1 LCTLRRRRVML
12 WVAAARTRAPGGV
25 LHVSE
30 PDESRQFASSPCY
43 MHELGTDW
51 ERVKAWRSERRK
63 RLLKQRLGVDSDTRR
78 NLNRVIVTQLTEL
91 LDARAYPIL
100 GFYWPIRGEI
110 DVRELAR
117 IHLAAGGKTAL
128 PVIVTRHAAVEFWE
142 WHPGVAT
149 ERGVLDIP
157 VPRER
162 RILIPDVLIIPLLGF
177 DRAYFR
183 LGYGGGYYDRTL
195 AAATPRPLA
204 VGIASVDAELHT
216 IHPQP
221 HDVPMDV
228 IVTDQ
233 FVLGADAVGR
243 RGRPGK

>member
-1 LCTLRRRRVML
+1 
-12 WVAAARTRAPGGV
+12 
-25 LHVSE
+25 VS
-30 PDESRQFASSPCY
+30 DANDGRQFASSPCS
-43 MHELGTDW
+43 MHELENDW
-51 ERVKAWRSERRK
+51 EQVKTWRSERRK
-63 RLLKQRLGVDSDTRR
+63 GLVKQRLNVDADTRR
-78 NLNRVIVTQLTEL
+78 NLNLAIVARLAGL
-91 LDARAYPIL
+91 IDAATYPTL

-117 IHLAAGGKTAL
+117 MHLAAGGQTAL
-128 PVIVTRHAAVEFWE
+128 PVIVTKHAPVEFWQ
-142 WHPGVAT
+142 WQPGMRT

-162 RILIPDVLIIPLLGF
+162 HVLTPDVLVIPLIGF

-204 VGIASVDAELHT
+204 IGVASTDAELHT
-216 IHPQP
+216 IFPQP
-221 HDVPMDV
+221 HDIPMDL

-233 FVLGADAVGR
+233 FVLGEDTVR
-243 RGRPGK
+243 RRRKPVE

>member
-1 LCTLRRRRVML
+1 ML
-12 WVAAARTRAPGGV
+12 WVDAARTRAPDRV

-43 MHELGTDW
+43 MHELGNDW
-51 ERVKAWRSERRK
+51 DRVKAWRGERRT
-63 RLLKQRLGVDSDTRR
+63 RLLQQRLGVDSETRR
-78 NLNRVIVTQLTEL
+78 NLHRVIVTQLTKL
-91 LDARAYPIL
+91 LNARRYPIL

-117 IHLAAGGKTAL
+117 IHHAAGGKTAL
-128 PVIVTRHAAVEFWE
+128 PVIVTRHAPVEFWE
-142 WHPGVAT
+142 WHPGMAT

-162 RILIPDVLIIPLLGF
+162 RILLPDVLIIPLLGF
-177 DRAYFR
+177 DRAHFR

-204 VGIASVDAELHT
+204 IGIASVDAELHT

-221 HDVPMDV
+221 HDVPMDL

-243 RGRPGK
+243 RGRPGE